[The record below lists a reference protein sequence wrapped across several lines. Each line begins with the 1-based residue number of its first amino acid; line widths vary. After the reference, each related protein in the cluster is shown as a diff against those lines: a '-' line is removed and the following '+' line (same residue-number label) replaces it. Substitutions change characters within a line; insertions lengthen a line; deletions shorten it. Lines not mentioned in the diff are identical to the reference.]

1 MIPEHKKSNGSTLIL
16 VVVLMSILAITGSL
30 FMIAARL
37 DAISTKAVNQEK
49 DLDAAIESIIAKL
62 ANELVRD
69 TPIKGVNTDPNN
81 YYDYPDSNNPWLAS
95 LEPYQDGTNFRW
107 RQISDVTGYIS
118 KSIPG
123 IKSSWDTQDIR
134 AQVISQ
140 YPKIALTTQGY
151 LEEQFADADGDGI
164 VDSKWIELENV
175 STSTGKPIYAAVRV
189 IDNGAMLN
197 VNTAYK
203 FDENETDSLLI
214 DGFRV
219 AQINLMNLAKGSTD
233 DPEDIHK
240 IRCDNKSPAPGLVEF
255 NDEFAIRMESPDRT
269 NTMYLPYD
277 ISDELD
283 LRNRF
288 ILDFKDNVSRIETA
302 LPKTLPFYNGN
313 QYRNRYVPIT
323 TNDGFDDWKEM
334 MDRDDPDDDYSF
346 RHILTTYN
354 ADRIII
360 PDGNN
365 MLNINTASVDDLYNA
380 FAKVL
385 DVNNPSIKRIAS
397 QLAVNIVDY
406 RDADSDVTV
415 FNKDGVDY
423 YGFEVQPFI
432 SEIAANI
439 DPIDPT
445 DPNNNAYALE
455 LYNPFNIP
463 ILLDDFTISIS
474 NGAEIPLTGLTID
487 PCDFIVITSKSSIF
501 LGDKEDTSLVLS
513 GNYIDAVPPGGDGVF
528 ESWDN
533 YSITLKR
540 TTPTIVLDFQDTVQ
554 SDFSQGS
561 SFHRERDTSNW
572 HVVYDTMNT
581 EAGSLGTYNSAVIDA
596 NNYNLAIANKPFVT
610 VGDVVRPLIIGPGTN
625 TIGQQLAY
633 AGGERDVR
641 IDLASNDPDFRD
653 IQQIFNYITVFDPPA
668 EADNRKIY
676 GRININTAPR
686 FVIEQLPWMEPEIA
700 EAIVAYRDKLP
711 ISDPNYINRD
721 GELGFRNIGE
731 LLNVKE
737 GSVIYSIHK
746 YALESGPL
754 GFPDLTGGDG
764 AEDDF
769 EKRDLIF
776 ARISNLVT
784 VRSDVFTAYIL
795 VRLGADG
802 PQRRMVAILDRSGIY
817 NGGDKVRIIALH
829 PVADP
834 R

>member
-1 MIPEHKKSNGSTLIL
+1 MITENTKSNGSALIL
-16 VVVLMSILAITGSL
+16 VVVLMSILGIIGSL

-37 DAISTKAVNQEK
+37 DAMSAKAVTQEK
-49 DLDAAIESIIAKL
+49 DLNAAIESIVAKL
-62 ANELVRD
+62 ANELVQD

-95 LEPYQDGTNFRW
+95 LEPYNDGGTYKW
-107 RQISDVTGYIS
+107 GQISDLTGYIS
-118 KSIPG
+118 RSILG
-123 IKSSWDTQDIR
+123 VKSSWDTQNISTE
-134 AQVISQ
+134 VILQ
-140 YPKIALTTQGY
+140 YPEIKLTDGY
-151 LEEQFADADGDGI
+151 LADQLADADGDG
-164 VDSKWIELENV
+164 VADSKWFELENV
-175 STSTGKPIYAAVRV
+175 SSSTGKPIYAAVRV

-214 DGFRV
+214 DGFRI

-313 QYRNRYVPIT
+313 QYRNRYVPIDT
-323 TNDGFDDWKEM
+323 ADGFDAWKEM

-354 ADRIII
+354 TDRIIDPNGDRMI
-360 PDGNN
+360 
-365 MLNINTASVDDLYNA
+365 NINTASLDDLYSA

-406 RDADSDVTV
+406 RDDNNDVTV
-415 FNKDGVDY
+415 FTNDGVDY

-501 LGDKEDTSLVLS
+501 LGDKEDTSLVFS

-540 TTPTIVLDFQDTVQ
+540 TTPAIVLDLQDTVH

-572 HVVYDTMNT
+572 HVVYDTMNA
-581 EAGSLGTYNSAVIDA
+581 EAGSLGTYNTAVIDA

-610 VGDVVRPLIIGPGTN
+610 VGDVVRPLIIGPDTN
-625 TIGQQLAY
+625 PNNIIGRQLASAVAEY
-633 AGGERDVR
+633 DVR
-641 IDLASNDPDFRD
+641 MDLDDPDF
-653 IQQIFNYITVFDPPA
+653 QQIFNYITVFDPPA
-668 EADNRKIY
+668 EADNRKLY

-686 FVIEQLPWMEPEIA
+686 FVIEQLPWMEREIA

-711 ISDPNYINRD
+711 ISDPNYMNRD

-737 GSVIYSIHK
+737 GSAIYSIHK
-746 YALESGPL
+746 YALDNADQA

-764 AEDDF
+764 VIDDF
-769 EKRDLIF
+769 EERDLIF
-776 ARISNLVT
+776 SRISNLVT

-795 VRLGADG
+795 VRLGVDG
-802 PQRRMVAILDRSGIY
+802 PQRRMVAILDRSSVY
-817 NGGDKVRIIALH
+817 KGGDKVRIIALH